1 MATILLTGNF
11 KLMSFNSSRHSV
23 HKLIRAIPFP
33 LKKIWRPLD
42 ALSIGLPVQPYQLIH
57 SYNRIPYVNKPWII
71 SFETIL
77 PRTIGPGSYGLKKIL
92 RSRLLLNNCKK
103 IIAISDYAKQ
113 RFIKFNKDWNE
124 LKDVINKLVIIHP
137 NISLNTFTP
146 KHYATGKILEL
157 AFIGNDFARKGGIV
171 ALRIASKAKKMGI
184 PIKIHLISA
193 MKYGANVYTDFPQ
206 SSRYEN
212 DLKLLGLDNVV
223 FHKTKSNAEVIQLL
237 TASHFQLMPTLDD
250 TYGFSILE
258 GFSVGTPAITT
269 NVCALPEI
277 VHHDQNGYLLHLD
290 LTEDRNW
297 IQLAHR
303 ENPDYWDI
311 LDNTYDELTN
321 QALQL
326 IVEILNQPERYE
338 YLSSG
343 AIAQVRNFHDS
354 QVASQRLD
362 NLYLEIINGAN

>member
-33 LKKIWRPLD
+33 LRKIWRPLD
-42 ALSIGLPVQPYQLIH
+42 ALSIGLPVQAYQLIH

-77 PRTIGPGSYGLKKIL
+77 PRTIGPGSCRLKRIL
-92 RSRLLLNNCKK
+92 RRRLLLKNCKK
-103 IIAISDYAKQ
+103 IIAISDYAKL
-113 RFIKFNKDWNE
+113 RFIKFNQDWYGLNDAI
-124 LKDVINKLVIIHP
+124 KKLTIIQP
-137 NISLNTFTP
+137 NILVNNCNG
-146 KHYATGKILEL
+146 KQYKTGQILKL

-171 ALRIASKAKKMGI
+171 ALRLASQAKKMGI
-184 PIKIHLISA
+184 PIEIHLVSA

-206 SSRYEN
+206 SSRYEK
-212 DLKLLGLDNVV
+212 DLKLLHLDNVV
-223 FHKTKSNAEVIQLL
+223 FHKIKSNAEVIQLL

-277 VHHDQNGYLLHLD
+277 VHHDRNGYLLHLD

-297 IQLAHR
+297 IQLANR

-311 LDNTYDELTN
+311 LDNTYNQLTN

-326 IVEILNQPERYE
+326 ILGILNKPEHYE

-354 QVASQRLD
+354 QVTSQRLD